1 MNTKGK
7 LVFDWNEIDGDAV
20 VHTDCLGL
28 ENSLSQQADNPAQQL
43 AFSHSLSAARRDSF
57 FYYTTCDF
65 QNIRNLRFLSDIAW
79 SISIHTDK
87 KEIEQ
92 CVLCVY
98 LVSWDVFTKA
108 FVS

>member
-1 MNTKGK
+1 MTCDYDFLIGVCSICSSVCMCVCVCVCVLFFYMK
-7 LVFDWNEIDGDAV
+7 
-20 VHTDCLGL
+20 HYQ
-28 ENSLSQQADNPAQQL
+28 SS
-43 AFSHSLSAARRDSF
+43 FSHSPSAARRDSF
-57 FYYTTCDF
+57 VYTTCDDF
-65 QNIRNLRFLSDIAW
+65 QNIRNLRFVSDIAW